1 MNVNIN
7 NYTFEYHSDFDP
19 FNKSN
24 NGWKKQNVDAYKFQ
38 SFGATKVFI
47 KRMESPSKYISGFG
61 FLQKVKGK
69 KFHSLPMIYD
79 LVETRENDK
88 TVYYLFQEAISGRTL
103 EEVMKH
109 DVLKLDIQRFLR
121 DIYEGFEAIRQQGYW
136 FSDFVEK
143 NIFVGDEGGYY
154 LIDLDSVVS
163 LDILPMADHHF
174 LGTINR
180 NYKNAI
186 ASFWYKDTFGYSF
199 PLVRDYLKGDTI
211 NVLELLIFMG
221 QLRYFIDH
229 LKSSDFLAAETRKQV
244 PKYLLQ
250 LDESK
255 TKNCFI
261 SAFSFEGLH
270 QKPLEYGVLE
280 NYIKTVLFPTQ
291 EIISVDFNKKS
302 ITNKPIEPP
311 IPIPPPPVPPTPPK
325 KRKYKG
331 WLVAVVS
338 LILVYVFGNKIY
350 ESAYDAEA
358 LYEQAVLHLHK
369 NEHEKAFELFL
380 ESANK
385 GHSGAQYDLGQAYYS
400 GIGISKDYNEA
411 VKWFR
416 KAAEQGNV
424 SGQFNL
430 GRMYQK
436 GYGVPKD
443 EAEAVKWYRK
453 AAEQGNA
460 SGQNKLGDMYRNGFG
475 VSKDYYEAVEWYR
488 KAAEQG
494 NESGQSNLGE
504 MYYYGYGVSKDYNEA
519 VKWYKKATEQG
530 DASGQ
535 SNLGEM
541 YYYGYGVPKD
551 YDEAVKWF
559 RKAAEQGNAVG
570 QNNLGVMYRNGFGV
584 SKDYNEAVKWFR
596 KAAEQGDASGQNELG
611 NMYYLGYGVSKDYY
625 EAVKWF
631 RKAAEQGNAYGQNN
645 LGWMYRNGFGV
656 SKDYNE
662 AVKWY
667 RKAAEQG
674 NASGQNNLS
683 WMYQNGFGV
692 SKDYNE
698 AVKWFRKAAEQGDA
712 SGQNNLG
719 WMYQNGFGVSKDY
732 NEAVKWYRKAAE
744 QGDASGQNNLGDM
757 YYYGYG
763 VPKDKAEAVK
773 WYQKS
778 ARQGNE
784 YSRIM
789 LRILGKSW

>member
-7 NYTFEYHSDFDP
+7 NHTFEYHSDFDP

-221 QLRYFIDH
+221 QLRYFMDH

-331 WLVAVVS
+331 WLVAAVS

-350 ESAYDAEA
+350 EWTYDAEALYKQTVSHSSKNEHEKAYDTEELYEQTVSHSRKNEHEKAYDTEELYEQTVSHSRKNEHEKAYDAEA
-358 LYEQAVLHLHK
+358 LYKQALSHSLK

-385 GHSGAQYDLGQAYYS
+385 GHSEAQYDLGEAYYS

-411 VKWFR
+411 VKW
-416 KAAEQGNV
+416 
-424 SGQFNL
+424 
-430 GRMYQK
+430 
-436 GYGVPKD
+436 
-443 EAEAVKWYRK
+443 YRK
-453 AAEQGNA
+453 AAEQGHSRA
-460 SGQNKLGDMYRNGFG
+460 QY
-475 VSKDYYEAVEWYR
+475 
-488 KAAEQG
+488 
-494 NESGQSNLGE
+494 NLGE
-504 MYYYGYGVSKDYNEA
+504 AYYSGIGISKDYNEA
-519 VKWYKKATEQG
+519 VKWYGKAAEQG
-530 DASGQ
+530 YEAGQ
-535 SNLGEM
+535 LRLGLM
-541 YYYGYGVPKD
+541 YYYGNDVPKD
-551 YDEAVKWF
+551 YNEAVKWF
-559 RKAAEQGNAVG
+559 RKVAEQGNTFG
-570 QNNLGVMYRNGFGV
+570 QNKLGEIYYDGDGGV
-584 SKDYNEAVKWFR
+584 PKDYNEAVKWFR
-596 KAAEQGDASGQNELG
+596 KAAEQGSEYGQNKLG
-611 NMYYLGYGVSKDYY
+611 DMYCYGDGVPKDYN
-625 EAVKWF
+625 EAVKWY
-631 RKAAEQGNAYGQNN
+631 RKAAEQGNAYGQND
-645 LGWMYRNGFGV
+645 LGDMYYYGYGV

-674 NASGQNNLS
+674 NA
-683 WMYQNGFGV
+683 Y
-692 SKDYNE
+692 
-698 AVKWFRKAAEQGDA
+698 
-712 SGQNNLG
+712 
-719 WMYQNGFGVSKDY
+719 
-732 NEAVKWYRKAAE
+732 
-744 QGDASGQNNLGDM
+744 GQNNLGDM

-763 VPKDKAEAVK
+763 VPKDEAEAVK

-784 YSRIM
+784 DAQKR
-789 LRILGKSW
+789 LKILGKSW

>member
-38 SFGATKVFI
+38 SFGTTKVFI
-47 KRMESPSKYISGFG
+47 KRMESPSKYISGFS

-121 DIYEGFEAIRQQGYW
+121 DIYEGFEVIRQQGYW

-221 QLRYFIDH
+221 QLRYFMDH

-311 IPIPPPPVPPTPPK
+311 IPIPSPPVPPTPPK

-331 WLVAVVS
+331 WLVAAVS

-350 ESAYDAEA
+350 EWTYDAEA
-358 LYEQAVLHLHK
+358 LYKQAVLHSHK

-385 GHSGAQYDLGQAYYS
+385 GHSGAQYDLGS
-400 GIGISKDYNEA
+400 
-411 VKWFR
+411 
-416 KAAEQGNV
+416 
-424 SGQFNL
+424 
-430 GRMYQK
+430 
-436 GYGVPKD
+436 
-443 EAEAVKWYRK
+443 
-453 AAEQGNA
+453 
-460 SGQNKLGDMYRNGFG
+460 
-475 VSKDYYEAVEWYR
+475 
-488 KAAEQG
+488 
-494 NESGQSNLGE
+494 
-504 MYYYGYGVSKDYNEA
+504 MYYYGD
-519 VKWYKKATEQG
+519 
-530 DASGQ
+530 
-535 SNLGEM
+535 
-541 YYYGYGVPKD
+541 GVP
-551 YDEAVKWF
+551 
-559 RKAAEQGNAVG
+559 Q
-570 QNNLGVMYRNGFGV
+570 
-584 SKDYNEAVKWFR
+584 
-596 KAAEQGDASGQNELG
+596 
-611 NMYYLGYGVSKDYY
+611 DYY
-625 EAVKWF
+625 
-631 RKAAEQGNAYGQNN
+631 
-645 LGWMYRNGFGV
+645 
-656 SKDYNE
+656 E

-674 NASGQNNLS
+674 NASGQNNLGL
-683 WMYQNGFGV
+683 MY
-692 SKDYNE
+692 E
-698 AVKWFRKAAEQGDA
+698 
-712 SGQNNLG
+712 
-719 WMYQNGFGVSKDY
+719 
-732 NEAVKWYRKAAE
+732 
-744 QGDASGQNNLGDM
+744 
-757 YYYGYG
+757 
-763 VPKDKAEAVK
+763 
-773 WYQKS
+773 
-778 ARQGNE
+778 
-784 YSRIM
+784 
-789 LRILGKSW
+789 

>member
-7 NYTFEYHSDFDP
+7 NHTFEYHSDFDP

-121 DIYEGFEAIRQQGYW
+121 DIYEGFEVIRQQGYW

-221 QLRYFIDH
+221 QLRYFMDH

-331 WLVAVVS
+331 WLVAAVS

-350 ESAYDAEA
+350 EWAYDAEA
-358 LYEQAVLHLHK
+358 LYEQAVLHSHK

-400 GIGISKDYNEA
+400 GIGISKDYEQAANWYRKSAEQGNTSGQNNLGWMYQNGFGVSKDYYEAVKWYRKAAEQGNTSGQNNLGEMYYYGYGVPKDYDEA

-416 KAAEQGNV
+416 KAAEQGN
-424 SGQFNL
+424 
-430 GRMYQK
+430 
-436 GYGVPKD
+436 
-443 EAEAVKWYRK
+443 
-453 AAEQGNA
+453 A
-460 SGQNKLGDMYRNGFG
+460 SGQNNLGNMYRNGFG

-596 KAAEQGDASGQNELG
+596 KAAEQGNAYGQNELG

-631 RKAAEQGNAYGQNN
+631 RKAAEQGNAY
-645 LGWMYRNGFGV
+645 
-656 SKDYNE
+656 
-662 AVKWY
+662 
-667 RKAAEQG
+667 
-674 NASGQNNLS
+674 
-683 WMYQNGFGV
+683 
-692 SKDYNE
+692 
-698 AVKWFRKAAEQGDA
+698 
-712 SGQNNLG
+712 GQNNLG

>member
-121 DIYEGFEAIRQQGYW
+121 DIYEGFEVIRQQGYW

-221 QLRYFIDH
+221 QLRYFMDH

-280 NYIKTVLFPTQ
+280 DYIKTVLFPTQ

-311 IPIPPPPVPPTPPK
+311 IPIPPPPVPRTPPK

-331 WLVAVVS
+331 WLVAAVS

-358 LYEQAVLHLHK
+358 LYKQAVLHSRK

-385 GHSGAQYDLGQAYYS
+385 GYSGAQYDLGLAYYG
-400 GIGISKDYNEA
+400 GIGISQDYNEA

-416 KAAEQGNV
+416 KSAEQGDA
-424 SGQFNL
+424 SGQNSL
-430 GRMYQK
+430 GLMYES
-436 GYGVPKD
+436 GFGVPQD
-443 EAEAVKWYRK
+443 YNEAVKWYRK
-453 AAEQGNA
+453 SAEQGNA
-460 SGQNKLGDMYRNGFG
+460 SGQNNLGLMYRNG
-475 VSKDYYEAVEWYR
+475 
-488 KAAEQG
+488 
-494 NESGQSNLGE
+494 L
-504 MYYYGYGVSKDYNEA
+504 GVSKDYNEA
-519 VKWYKKATEQG
+519 VKWY
-530 DASGQ
+530 
-535 SNLGEM
+535 
-541 YYYGYGVPKD
+541 
-551 YDEAVKWF
+551 
-559 RKAAEQGNAVG
+559 RKSAEQGYALG
-570 QNNLGVMYRNGFGV
+570 QNNLGT
-584 SKDYNEAVKWFR
+584 
-596 KAAEQGDASGQNELG
+596 
-611 NMYYLGYGVSKDYY
+611 MYY
-625 EAVKWF
+625 
-631 RKAAEQGNAYGQNN
+631 NGQ
-645 LGWMYRNGFGV
+645 GV

-674 NASGQNNLS
+674 NAFGQSNLGT
-683 WMYQNGFGV
+683 MYYYGQGV

-698 AVKWFRKAAEQGDA
+698 AVKWFRKAAEQGNA
-712 SGQNNLG
+712 LGQNNLG
-719 WMYQNGFGVSKDY
+719 WMYKEGFGVSKDY
-732 NEAVKWYRKAAE
+732 NEAVEWFRKAAE
-744 QGDASGQNNLGDM
+744 QGDTSGQNNLGWM
-757 YYYGYG
+757 YEGGYG
-763 VPKDKAEAVK
+763 VPKDEAEAVK

-778 ARQGNE
+778 ARQGE
-784 YSRIM
+784 ESAQER
-789 LRILGKSW
+789 LKILGKSW

>member
-7 NYTFEYHSDFDP
+7 NHTFEYHSDFDP

-109 DVLKLDIQRFLR
+109 DVLKLNIQRFLR

-221 QLRYFIDH
+221 QLRYFMDH

-311 IPIPPPPVPPTPPK
+311 IPIPPIPIPPIPIPPPPVPPVPPTPPK

-331 WLVAVVS
+331 WLVAAVS

-350 ESAYDAEA
+350 EWTYDTEALYEQTVSHSSKNEHEKAYDTEALYEQTVSHSSKNEHEKAYDTEELYEQTVSHSSKNEHEKAYDTEELYEQTVSHSSKNEHEKAYDAEA
-358 LYEQAVLHLHK
+358 LYKQALSHSHK

-385 GHSGAQYDLGQAYYS
+385 GHSEAQYDLGEAYYS

-411 VKWFR
+411 VKW
-416 KAAEQGNV
+416 
-424 SGQFNL
+424 
-430 GRMYQK
+430 
-436 GYGVPKD
+436 
-443 EAEAVKWYRK
+443 YRK
-453 AAEQGNA
+453 AAEQGHSRA
-460 SGQNKLGDMYRNGFG
+460 QYSLGDMYN
-475 VSKDYYEAVEWYR
+475 D
-488 KAAEQG
+488 
-494 NESGQSNLGE
+494 
-504 MYYYGYGVSKDYNEA
+504 
-519 VKWYKKATEQG
+519 
-530 DASGQ
+530 
-535 SNLGEM
+535 
-541 YYYGYGVPKD
+541 
-551 YDEAVKWF
+551 
-559 RKAAEQGNAVG
+559 
-570 QNNLGVMYRNGFGV
+570 
-584 SKDYNEAVKWFR
+584 
-596 KAAEQGDASGQNELG
+596 
-611 NMYYLGYGVSKDYY
+611 GYGVSKDYY

-631 RKAAEQGNAYGQNN
+631 RKAAEQGYEAGQLRLGLMYYYGNNVPKDYNEAVKWFRKAAEQGSEYGQNK
-645 LGWMYRNGFGV
+645 LGDMYYYGDGV
-656 SKDYNE
+656 PKDYNE

-674 NASGQNNLS
+674 NAFGQNDLGD
-683 WMYQNGFGV
+683 MYYYG
-692 SKDYNE
+692 Y
-698 AVKWFRKAAEQGDA
+698 
-712 SGQNNLG
+712 
-719 WMYQNGFGVSKDY
+719 GVSKDY
-732 NEAVKWYRKAAE
+732 NEAVKWYRKSAE
-744 QGDASGQNNLGDM
+744 QGNALGQYNLGVM
-757 YYYGYG
+757 YDYGYG
-763 VPKDKAEAVK
+763 VPKDEAEAVK
-773 WYQKS
+773 W
-778 ARQGNE
+778 
-784 YSRIM
+784 
-789 LRILGKSW
+789 